1 MKDLVG
7 KEIAPQKGLDKVES
21 ELAIAQAKL
30 KGLKS
35 KLQLLGIGY
44 RWMGEKITKKLTEI
58 SVNIEANK
66 KGITAEQEVELRSAL
81 IDIQMVDINEV
92 IDSLNAKIDELPII
106 EPALEEV
113 EQEEIEEP
121 KVEEVAE
128 EKPVIKTFTDLKV
141 ELSTLT
147 AEDMAKKYNKGENLQ
162 FLKTIAEKVGYE
174 NKLPTLEL
182 EITKLIKVL
191 LR

>member
-1 MKDLVG
+1 ML
-7 KEIAPQKGLDKVES
+7 
-21 ELAIAQAKL
+21 
-30 KGLKS
+30 
-35 KLQLLGIGY
+35 
-44 RWMGEKITKKLTEI
+44 EKITKKLTEI